1 VFFGTTPGF
10 TLSNFFTGTPA
21 TNPNAVPQAGLL
33 SPAWIPC
40 LAKLTSFTPNNPTG
54 QDGSYACTG
63 GPGVNSTQNLFV
75 LEVPRRFRVPN
86 TQQWNLT
93 LQQELGKKWVLEVGY
108 VGTRGIHLRET
119 RDAIQSV
126 DASKQAFTV
135 TDTSGTPHTITDNTF
150 SNAIARTPTPGLNGY
165 SGYQIFANDA
175 YSIYHSLQTTL
186 SRRWGNNYLQSAY
199 TFSKNIDATS
209 SGNTAFNT
217 AYNDQSNINASRGL
231 SDFDRRHRLSV
242 TYTYQL
248 PFFQHSTGLRHAALG
263 GWELSGVTILQ
274 SGTPFSI
281 LDSGAGDAFLG
292 LGSTPLLGASLAPG
306 SSVASGLSGGSLHQR
321 LTGGYLNPAAFT
333 PAPLLYPTQCQ
344 SDPNYCTTGFGD
356 LGRNIYRGPREQ
368 NWDASLI
375 KYFKIGER
383 NEVRFT
389 ADFFNIWNHANFAN
403 PAVTDIE
410 AYLAWVSAG
419 NTGNGPFGQIVN
431 STGTPRLIQFSL
443 RWAF

>member
-1 VFFGTTPGF
+1 
-10 TLSNFFTGTPA
+10 
-21 TNPNAVPQAGLL
+21 VPQAGQLD
-33 SPAWIPC
+33 PAWVPC
-40 LAKLTSFTPNNPTG
+40 LARLISFTANSASG
-54 QDGSYACTG
+54 QDGNYACTT
-63 GPGVNSTQNLFV
+63 GPGVNTTQNLFV
-75 LEVPRRFRVPN
+75 LEVPRHFVVPN

-93 LQQELGKKWVLEVGY
+93 LQQELGAKWVLEVGY

-126 DASKQAFTV
+126 NATPTNKFTV
-135 TDTSGTPHTITDNTF
+135 TDVNGQSYQISDNTF

-165 SGYQIFANDA
+165 SGYQLFANDA
-175 YSIYHSLQTTL
+175 SSFYHSLQTTL
-186 SRRWGNNYLQSAY
+186 SRRWGQGYLQAAY
-199 TFSKNIDATS
+199 TFSKNIDTTS

-242 TYTYQL
+242 TYVYEL
-248 PFFQHSTGLRHAALG
+248 PIFQHATGLKRAALA
-263 GWELSGVTILQ
+263 GWSVSGVTILQ

-306 SSVASGLSGGSLHQR
+306 SSIASGLTSGSIQSR
-321 LTGGYLNPAAFT
+321 VTNGYLNPAAFT
-333 PAPLLYPTQCQ
+333 PAPLLYPTQCA
-344 SDPNYCTTGFGD
+344 SDPNYCVTGFGD

-368 NWDASLI
+368 NWDASIL
-375 KYFKIGER
+375 KTFKIGER
-383 NEVRFT
+383 QEVRFT
-389 ADFFNIWNHANFAN
+389 ADFFNVWNHANFGN

-410 AYLAWVSAG
+410 AGSS
-419 NTGNGPFGQIVN
+419 FGKIVN